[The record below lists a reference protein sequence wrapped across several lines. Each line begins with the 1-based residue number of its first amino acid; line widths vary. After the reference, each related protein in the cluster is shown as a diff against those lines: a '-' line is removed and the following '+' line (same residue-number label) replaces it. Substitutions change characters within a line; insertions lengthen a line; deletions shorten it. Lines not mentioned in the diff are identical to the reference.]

1 MLLDKVKLR
10 IQTGAITLG
19 YSDHICEFL
28 FKVTISELSLKHH
41 HHGETVVSLTTMATG
56 SNYLLKLKLFAW

>member
-41 HHGETVVSLTTMATG
+41 HHGETVSV
-56 SNYLLKLKLFAW
+56 LLRWQQVAIIC

>member
-10 IQTGAITLG
+10 TQTGATNLG

-28 FKVTISELSLKHH
+28 FKVTISELPLKHY
-41 HHGETVVSLTTMATG
+41 HHGETVSV
-56 SNYLLKLKLFAW
+56 LLRWQ